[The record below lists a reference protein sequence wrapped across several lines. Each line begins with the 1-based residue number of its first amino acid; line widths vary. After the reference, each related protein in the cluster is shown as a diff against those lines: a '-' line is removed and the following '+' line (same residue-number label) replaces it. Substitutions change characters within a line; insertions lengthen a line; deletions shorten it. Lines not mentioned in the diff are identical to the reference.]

1 MEIPATIDVVIPAF
15 NEERAIGHVLEAIPA
30 EWVRRVVV
38 VDNGSTDDTAGEA
51 ARRGATVVAEPR
63 RGYGQACLSGIAA
76 LDRPD
81 IVVFLDGDFSDYPE
95 EMPALVAPIL
105 AGEAEMVI
113 GSRVLGERQRGALQP
128 QQRFGNWLAT
138 WLIRRFFGVSFTDLG
153 PFRAIHHATL
163 LQLEME
169 DRDFGWT
176 VEMQVK
182 AARTGVRTVEVP
194 VRYRRR
200 VGSSKISGTLS
211 GSVRAGYKILWTIF
225 RHAHRG

>member
-1 MEIPATIDVVIPAF
+1 MDMPATIDVVIPAF
-15 NEERAIGHVLEAIPA
+15 NEEQAIGYVLEALPA
-30 EWVRRVVV
+30 ELVRRVVV
-38 VDNGSTDDTAGEA
+38 VDNGSTDDTATEA

-63 RGYGQACLSGIAA
+63 RGYGQACLSGMAA

-95 EMPALVAPIL
+95 ELPALVAPIL

-113 GSRVLGERQRGALQP
+113 GSRVLGKRERGALQP
-128 QQRFGNWLAT
+128 QQRFGNGLAT
-138 WLIRRFFGVSFTDLG
+138 WLIRRLFNVSFTDLG
-153 PFRAIHHATL
+153 PFRAILHATL

-182 AARTGVRTVEVP
+182 AARMGVRAAEVP

-211 GSVRAGYKILWTIF
+211 GTVRAGYKILWTIF
-225 RHAHRG
+225 RHARRG